1 VITVNGRETEIAA
14 GVSIVDFLAAQG
26 YDARRVAVG
35 LNGAIVPKAAHGD
48 TVLRDGDAVEI
59 VNFVSG
65 G

>member
-1 VITVNGRETEIAA
+1 MITVNGKEAGIAA
-14 GVSIVDFLAAQG
+14 GVSVADFLEAQG

-35 LNGAIVPKAAHGD
+35 LNGAIVPKAAHGA
-48 TVLRDGDAVEI
+48 TALRDGDVVDI